1 MMNYLIEM
9 PLPTFAL
16 IVVLPLVVGFIG
28 GAVIYNT
35 ARNVAA
41 WWRAKTSARKTG
53 KAAKAAKKQTEA

>member
-1 MMNYLIEM
+1 MMKYLMEM
-9 PLPTFAL
+9 PLSTFAL

-41 WWRAKTSARKTG
+41 WWRAKTSAGKTD
-53 KAAKAAKKQTEA
+53 KTAKAAKKQVKA

>member
-1 MMNYLIEM
+1 MKYLMEM
-9 PLPTFAL
+9 PLSTFAL

-41 WWRAKTSARKTG
+41 WWRAKTSAGKTD
-53 KAAKAAKKQTEA
+53 KTAKASKKQVKA